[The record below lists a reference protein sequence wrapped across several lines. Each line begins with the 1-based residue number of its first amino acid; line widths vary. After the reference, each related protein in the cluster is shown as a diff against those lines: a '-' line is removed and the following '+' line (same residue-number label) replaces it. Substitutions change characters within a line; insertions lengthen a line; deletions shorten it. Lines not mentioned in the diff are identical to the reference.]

1 MKLDQAV
8 AIITGGG
15 AGIGAALVAAVLAE
29 GAAAVV
35 VADRDG
41 DAAAAVAGRHAD
53 GAATVV
59 AKRCDVANQADVEAL
74 VADTERR
81 FGRIDLVCSNAGLMI
96 DGGLEL
102 SAERWERSWAVN
114 VMAHVHA
121 ARAAMPGML
130 ARGKGHFMNVCSAAG
145 MLTAPG
151 AAPYAV
157 TKHAAL
163 AFAEWLA
170 ITYGDQG
177 IGVSALCPEAVRT
190 DMLAASLAA
199 NDGVRRLTANAM
211 VLDPEAVAAAAVAGL
226 KAGSFLILP
235 HPRTLA
241 GTQRKWADV
250 GRWLQG
256 MRDALRAT
264 A

>member
-1 MKLDQAV
+1 MKLER
-8 AIITGGG
+8 AIVIVTGGG
-15 AGIGAALVAAVLAE
+15 GGIGAALVDAVVAA

-41 DAAAAVAGRHAD
+41 DAAAAAAERHRAAAG
-53 GAATVV
+53 TVV
-59 AKRCDVANQADVEAL
+59 ARSCDVANQVEIEAL

-81 FGRIDLVCSNAGLMI
+81 FGRIDLVCSNAGVMI
-96 DGGLEL
+96 DGGLAL
-102 SAERWERSWAVN
+102 DAETWNRSWAVN

-130 ARGKGHFMNVCSAAG
+130 ARGGGHFLSVCSAAS

-163 AFAEWLA
+163 GLAEWLA
-170 ITYGDQG
+170 IAYGDRG
-177 IGVSALCPEAVRT
+177 IGVSVLCPEAVRT
-190 DMLAASLAA
+190 DMLAASLAGNGA
-199 NDGVRRLTANAM
+199 VRRLMAHAE
-211 VLDPEAVAAAAVAGL
+211 VLDPAAVAAAAVAGL
-226 KAGSFLILP
+226 KSGAFLILP
-235 HPRTLA
+235 HARTLA
-241 GTQRKWADV
+241 STQRKWADV

-256 MRDALRAT
+256 MRAALRAS